1 MSSQDNAPNR
11 ISGFKM
17 LVAMRERRLQV
28 ICEEGSQIFV
38 KKASDTEASCGA
50 ALLAAAL
57 FE

>member
-1 MSSQDNAPNR
+1 
-11 ISGFKM
+11 
-17 LVAMRERRLQV
+17 MRERRLQV